1 MTFKKKCD
9 INMDLLEFIIEA
21 KKNTYA
27 SSKITDKLN
36 KDGSKELI
44 FEKDSLKYIDKYY
57 GFNPFSGQEII
68 FKDYKGIWSMNYYG
82 FIKDHLVSEKEV
94 YSFLKKALLN
104 VEKRF
109 PLRGPNIYREGDFE
123 YFSDTSGFIEEFN
136 GKERIDYNGKT
147 VYHGFYH
154 GGLLRDKLI

>member
-1 MTFKKKCD
+1 
-9 INMDLLEFIIEA
+9 MDLLDFIIDA

-27 SSKITDKLN
+27 SSRLTDKLN

-44 FEKDSLKYIDKYY
+44 FENQAYLYVDRYY

-68 FKDYKGIWSMNYYG
+68 FKDSKAIWSMNYYG
-82 FIKDHLVSEKEV
+82 FINDHLVSEKEV

-109 PLRGPNIYREGDFE
+109 PFRGPNIYKEEDFE
-123 YFSDTSGFIEEFN
+123 YFSDTLGFIEEFN
-136 GKERIDYNGKT
+136 GKERIDYKGKT
-147 VYHGFYH
+147 IYVGFYH

>member
-1 MTFKKKCD
+1 LS
-9 INMDLLEFIIEA
+9 MDLLEFIIEA

-27 SSKITDKLN
+27 SSRITDKLN

-44 FEKDSLKYIDKYY
+44 FEKNSLTYVDRYY
-57 GFNPFSGQEII
+57 GYNPFSGQEVI
-68 FKDYKGIWSMNYYG
+68 FKDQKAIWSMNYYG
-82 FIKDHLVSEKEV
+82 LINDHLVSEKEV

-109 PLRGPNIYREGDFE
+109 PLRGPNIFREEDFE

-136 GKERIDYNGKT
+136 GKERIDYKGKT
-147 VYHGFYH
+147 VYVGFYH
-154 GGLLRDKLI
+154 GGILRDKLI